1 MSFKIDTAVP
11 LKVAVGGINATV
23 PVMSSAGFFDT
34 SDERLKN
41 FGENI
46 QIDFEKL
53 KSIPKK
59 YFV

>member
-1 MSFKIDTAVP
+1 MNTAVP
-11 LKVAVGGINATV
+11 LEVGASSIVARV
-23 PVMSSAGFFDT
+23 PVMSSGGFFDT

-41 FGENI
+41 FGGNV

-59 YFV
+59 YFT